1 MGPTSLVRSD
11 TSGRAAI
18 RDGAIPGPLSSLKAK
33 SSAIPGKSGKARGR
47 SSSGTWPIPDIY
59 KTLFWLSVL
68 IVFKQFTWYV

>member
-33 SSAIPGKSGKARGR
+33 SSAMPGRSGRAKGK
-47 SSSGTWPIPDIY
+47 SSSGTCPIPNIY
-59 KTLFWLSVL
+59 K
-68 IVFKQFTWYV
+68 I